1 VSRFQRIALLFG
13 VFSTAAISQAQEA
26 SDSEAEVLEVEKVKE
41 KYWAQ
46 GEQSQL
52 GVVQN
57 RAYSKAGKLQLGLLG
72 GKALDD
78 PFLSNTVYGLDIG
91 YNFDEFWGVSVM
103 GLNYKVG
110 PSSALEQMRKPP
122 SSKNANTVATY
133 SYLGAESSAS
143 FLYGKL
149 SLMGARIVYYDM
161 HVTAGTGL
169 TNTENDKLAPTFSVG
184 IGQRFYI
191 TQPLSLRFDYRIQS
205 FVATV
210 TEKEISASL
219 GNEIGKVRHFNHL
232 MSFELVYMFDV
243 LGGKK

>member
-1 VSRFQRIALLFG
+1 VSRFQRLALIAVVL
-13 VFSTAAISQAQEA
+13 SAAVVVRAEEA
-26 SDSEAEVLEVEKVKE
+26 ESEAEVLEVEKVKE

-46 GEQSQL
+46 GEESQL

-72 GKALDD
+72 GKAIDD
-78 PFLSNTVYGLDIG
+78 PFLSNTVYGFDVG
-91 YNFDEFWGVSVM
+91 YNFNEFWGLSVL
-103 GLNYKVG
+103 GLNYKVS

-133 SYLGAESSAS
+133 SYLGAEGTAS

-161 HVTAGTGL
+161 HLTFGGGL
-169 TNTENDKLAPTFSVG
+169 TNTENDKLGMTGSVG

-191 TQPLSLRFDYRIQS
+191 TQPLSLRFDYRMQT
-205 FVATV
+205 FKATV
-210 TEKEISASL
+210 KEKEISTRL
-219 GNEIGKVRHFNHL
+219 GEEIGQVRHFNHL
-232 MSFELVYMFDV
+232 LSAELVYMFDV
-243 LGGKK
+243 TGGTK